1 MDYSLPYVNSIT
13 AFLFTI
19 IIVSYYFSRR
29 WRAAKLA
36 PTEAKGAWPIFG
48 HLPLLGG
55 STPTHITLAAM
66 ADKYG
71 PLFTI
76 RLGVYPSLVICS
88 CEIAKECFTTDDLVL
103 NSRPKLAVVD
113 HIGYNYDMFGF
124 APSGSYWQE
133 LRKMTT
139 LELLSN
145 RRLELLRHI
154 RVSEVTTFLQEYYK
168 TWSTAEKR
176 ESNNRD
182 GVLVELKQWFEDMTL
197 NVILR
202 MVAGKRYSVVAD
214 EDEKKA

>member
-29 WRAAKLA
+29 WRPAKLA

-76 RLGVYPSLVICS
+76 RLGVYPSLVIS
-88 CEIAKECFTTDDLVL
+88 SSEIAKECFTTNDLVL
-103 NSRPKLAVVD
+103 NSRPKLSRLWITLATPCLRLHPPD
-113 HIGYNYDMFGF
+113 
-124 APSGSYWQE
+124 PSGERCARLPPWSCSLTE
-133 LRKMTT
+133 G
-139 LELLSN
+139 LSC
-145 RRLELLRHI
+145 
-154 RVSEVTTFLQEYYK
+154 SDAF
-168 TWSTAEKR
+168 
-176 ESNNRD
+176 ES
-182 GVLVELKQWFEDMTL
+182 LK
-197 NVILR
+197 
-202 MVAGKRYSVVAD
+202 
-214 EDEKKA
+214 